1 LQESDLIGARLQE
14 ERKRCGMTQ
23 DQLAEALGV
32 SKRTQANYEGGD
44 SDATASYLSRAGARF
59 GFDTN
64 YILHGV
70 RSTLPLDALTVVED
84 MIVRQYRSIPPEDQ
98 TAVRRFLKAMADDA
112 AKQST

>member
-1 LQESDLIGARLQE
+1 
-14 ERKRCGMTQ
+14 MTQ
-23 DQLAEALGV
+23 EQLAEALGV

-44 SDATASYLSRAGARF
+44 SDATATYLSKAGARF

-70 RSTLPLDALTVVED
+70 RATLPLEALTDAED
-84 MIVRQYRSIPPEDQ
+84 LIIRQYRTIPPEDQ

-112 AKQST
+112 AKLSE